1 MNFSK
6 ILALLLVKVSQ
17 HLLVLHGFTQYDL
30 EFLWSLEDR
39 SLNEMRVCKTSR
51 GLSKILLKSLLHSS
65 VLRLHLIN
73 ALRNQKLTS
82 EPVSVY
88 VSVYQEH
95 ELLGLYIQRRL
106 LYRLWILQTLTQ
118 LPWIRLKMSW
128 LSSMPHVSTF

>member
-51 GLSKILLKSLLHSS
+51 GLSKI
-65 VLRLHLIN
+65 
-73 ALRNQKLTS
+73 
-82 EPVSVY
+82 
-88 VSVYQEH
+88 
-95 ELLGLYIQRRL
+95 
-106 LYRLWILQTLTQ
+106 
-118 LPWIRLKMSW
+118 
-128 LSSMPHVSTF
+128 

>member
-1 MNFSK
+1 MTFSK

-30 EFLWSLEDR
+30 EFLWSLEDH

-88 VSVYQEH
+88 VSVY
-95 ELLGLYIQRRL
+95 
-106 LYRLWILQTLTQ
+106 
-118 LPWIRLKMSW
+118 
-128 LSSMPHVSTF
+128 

>member
-17 HLLVLHGFTQYDL
+17 HLLVLHGCTQYDL
-30 EFLWSLEDR
+30 EFLWSLEDL
-39 SLNEMRVCKTSR
+39 SLNEMRVCKTSM

-73 ALRNQKLTS
+73 VLRNQKLTS

-88 VSVYQEH
+88 VSVY
-95 ELLGLYIQRRL
+95 
-106 LYRLWILQTLTQ
+106 
-118 LPWIRLKMSW
+118 
-128 LSSMPHVSTF
+128 